1 MDLPAEVPLFPLPN
15 QVLLI
20 GVPVLYRVFEPRYR
34 ALVDDLLG
42 CADPSR
48 RWLAI
53 PGLAE
58 GWQSDYYGNPPI
70 LTCAALAQVRS
81 IRPSSHGEFEII
93 VEGIMR
99 CDLHEVPSNQP
110 YRLARPTLRPDEPV
124 DDATVASHLDDLL
137 GHVGVLLR
145 SLGDR
150 AQRLAQVI
158 NEDAPPQ
165 DLVDCLGAV
174 MLGDHQRRQYFLEQ
188 RNLIARIDL
197 LRDLL
202 HQALG
207 QGPGMQPS
215 NN

>member
-1 MDLPAEVPLFPLPN
+1 MDLPTQVPLFPLPN

-42 CADPSR
+42 LSDPAD

-70 LTCAALAQVRS
+70 LTCAAVARVRS

-93 VEGIMR
+93 VEGLAR
-99 CDLHEVPSNQP
+99 CDLHEVPSAQP
-110 YRLARPTLRPDEPV
+110 YRLARPTPRPDEPV
-124 DDATVASHLDDLL
+124 DDTEVAHHLDDLL

-158 NEDAPPQ
+158 NENAPPE

-197 LRDLL
+197 LRDML

-207 QGPGMQPS
+207 KGPGMAPS
-215 NN
+215 HN